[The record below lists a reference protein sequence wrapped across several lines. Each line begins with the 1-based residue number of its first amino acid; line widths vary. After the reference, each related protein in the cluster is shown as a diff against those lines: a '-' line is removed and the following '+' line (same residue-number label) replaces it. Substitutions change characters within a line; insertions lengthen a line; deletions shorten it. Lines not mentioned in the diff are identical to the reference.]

1 MIERCVLRRIEP
13 DGTIYEKV
21 LEKIDD
27 IRVKV
32 AGREVEIPQ
41 LRGKSLFEEFEE
53 LEELVDGFDDLFKS
67 FFRAKGKYELEE
79 KAGGKRKKL
88 ITIK

>member
-1 MIERCVLRRIEP
+1 MIEKYILRRIEP
-13 DGTIYEKV
+13 DGTVYEKV
-21 LEKIDD
+21 LEKIDA

-67 FFRAKGKYELEE
+67 FVRAKGRYELEE
-79 KAGGKRKKL
+79 KAGEKRKRL